1 MLTGES
7 DLVQKTMGTEVYSGS
22 FAMTGS
28 GIYRAEKVGAAS
40 LANQMTGQARAYRN
54 VMTPLQREIGL
65 VIRIMVVL
73 MIALGA
79 QVADTR
85 SLYHDVPLTESVRAA
100 AVIVALVPQGLIFM
114 VTVTYAMAAVRMSGK
129 GALIQRMNAVESTSQ
144 IDVLCMDKTGTL
156 TTNNLALHALHPAWQ
171 MKRICAGWWYAAATP
186 TANRTTP

>member
-1 MLTGES
+1 MLVDGVIVQDSSLSVDESLLTGES
-7 DLVQKTMGTEVYSGS
+7 DLVQKTMGNEVYSGS

-79 QVADTR
+79 QVADTFDR
-85 SLYHDVPLTESVRAA
+85 S
-100 AVIVALVPQGLIFM
+100 
-114 VTVTYAMAAVRMSGK
+114 
-129 GALIQRMNAVESTSQ
+129 
-144 IDVLCMDKTGTL
+144 
-156 TTNNLALHALHPAWQ
+156 TT
-171 MKRICAGWWYAAATP
+171 MCR
-186 TANRTTP
+186 